1 MVQPYASSGLVVSL
15 SRARAVPA
23 AAAPPSIWSSP
34 QSSGE
39 RRKKTWC
46 RWEGCQNDVMEIDYE
61 AAVRSLDAASP
72 FNFVL
77 RCGRS
82 RREWYVIDQ
91 EGEGRKLVRICFFS
105 RTFQMP

>member
-1 MVQPYASSGLVVSL
+1 MVQPYASSGLLVSL
-15 SRARAVPA
+15 SRARGAGGGR
-23 AAAPPSIWSSP
+23 PSIDLVAAII
-34 QSSGE
+34 
-39 RRKKTWC
+39 RREKKKTWC

-82 RREWYVIDQ
+82 RRE
-91 EGEGRKLVRICFFS
+91 
-105 RTFQMP
+105 

>member
-1 MVQPYASSGLVVSL
+1 M
-15 SRARAVPA
+15 
-23 AAAPPSIWSSP
+23 
-34 QSSGE
+34 
-39 RRKKTWC
+39 
-46 RWEGCQNDVMEIDYE
+46 MEIDYE

-105 RTFQMP
+105 RTFEMP